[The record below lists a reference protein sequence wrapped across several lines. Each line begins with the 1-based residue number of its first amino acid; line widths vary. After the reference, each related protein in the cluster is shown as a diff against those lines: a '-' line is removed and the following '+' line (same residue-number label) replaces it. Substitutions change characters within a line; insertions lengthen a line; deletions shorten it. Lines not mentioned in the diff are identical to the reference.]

1 MLGRV
6 LTHLE
11 RLVACPTENPPRAI
25 AADDPALGYC
35 VGVLK
40 KAGCAVAI
48 DDLGDGC
55 VSLLATRGR
64 ARTVVNCHLDTVPA
78 DPSWTRDPFKLGV
91 EGDHAIGLGACDVKG
106 AAACMLTAVEESD
119 GAVALLLTTDE
130 EAGQSRCVREF
141 LKGSMASESAYDSA
155 VVAEPTGVRAVTKHR
170 GLATYDVRFEGVAA
184 HSSMIG
190 ADQRN
195 AVHLAARWCA
205 DAMDLTRSA
214 PFDDIRLNIG
224 KFQGGTKAN
233 VAASSATVTFG
244 MRPPAGM
251 HPDVAAGALADLSAS
266 ETKSAWTARFSAPGL
281 DESAGTDALLARY
294 GFERGDPV
302 DFWTEAAL
310 FGEAGL
316 ATVVLGPGDI
326 RQAHAADEFVALED
340 LRRAAASYGRVF
352 ADEGAQGGTRVEMK
366 AVDRVVDGGAVG

>member
-1 MLGRV
+1 MLGRT

-25 AADDPALGYC
+25 GAHDPAVVYAA
-35 VGVLK
+35 GVLRD
-40 KAGCAVAI
+40 AGCLVDITDA
-48 DDLGDGC
+48 GDGC
-55 VSLLATRGR
+55 VTLLAMRSGTSGQ

-78 DPSWTRDPFKLGV
+78 DPSWTRDPFRLSV
-91 EGDHAIGLGACDVKG
+91 ESDLAFGLGACDVKG
-106 AAACMLTAVEESD
+106 AAACMLAAVEESE

-130 EAGQSRCVREF
+130 EAGSSRCVRAF
-141 LKGSMASESAYDSA
+141 LEGLAGGGHAFDRA
-155 VVAEPTGVRAVTKHR
+155 VVAEPTGVQAVTEHR

-184 HSSMIG
+184 HSSTIG

-205 DAMDLTRSA
+205 EALSLA
-214 PFDDIRLNIG
+214 ECHPFDDIRLNIG

-233 VAASSATVTFG
+233 VAASSATVTLG

-251 HPDVAAGALADLSAS
+251 HPDEVVAALEGLASS
-266 ETKSAWTARFSAPGL
+266 GERSSWTPRFKAPGL
-281 DESAGTDALLARY
+281 APSSGTSPMLSEY
-294 GFERGDPV
+294 GFTPGDPV

-326 RQAHAADEFVALED
+326 QQAHAADEHVALED
-340 LRRAAASYGRVF
+340 LRRAACAYQRVF
-352 ADEGAQGGTRVEMK
+352 GDPGVAIGSGQLEAGVRAS
-366 AVDRVVDGGAVG
+366 

>member
-1 MLGRV
+1 M
-6 LTHLE
+6 
-11 RLVACPTENPPRAI
+11 
-25 AADDPALGYC
+25 
-35 VGVLK
+35 
-40 KAGCAVAI
+40 
-48 DDLGDGC
+48 
-55 VSLLATRGR
+55 
-64 ARTVVNCHLDTVPA
+64 NCHLDTVPA
-78 DPSWTRDPFKLGV
+78 DPSWTRDPFKLSV
-91 EGDHAIGLGACDVKG
+91 EADRAVGLGACDVKG
-106 AAACMLTAVEESD
+106 AAACMLAAVEESE
-119 GAVALLLTTDE
+119 GAVGLLLTTDE
-130 EAGQSRCVREF
+130 EAGRSRCVREF
-141 LKGSMASESAYDSA
+141 LAGGVRYEYA

-205 DAMDLTRSA
+205 DAMDLTKTA

-224 KFQGGTKAN
+224 KFVGGTKAN

-251 HPDVAAGALADLSAS
+251 HPDVAAEALAGLAAS
-266 ETKSAWTARFSAPGL
+266 ETKSDWTARFSAPGL
-281 DESAGTDALLARY
+281 DESVGTVALLDLY
-294 GFERGDPV
+294 GFERGEAV

-326 RQAHAADEFVALED
+326 RQAHAADEFVALDD
-340 LRRAAASYGRVF
+340 LRRAAVCYRRVF
-352 ADEGAQGGTRVEMK
+352 CDRGAGGVGESVMAR
-366 AVDRVVDGGAVG
+366 GAMR